1 MCVSSCSFVFRKD
14 IILGCKKS
22 LEKYRDKRFCCL
34 PWDCHISM
42 VMKEALDTGL
52 TKVIRGLPAS
62 LFHVTG
68 RLAEGKGENQQCAQ
82 ELHRNLTDS
91 GLKILLYVNAEY
103 SKMFSFVH
111 YFAKVAFCF

>member
-1 MCVSSCSFVFRKD
+1 
-14 IILGCKKS
+14 
-22 LEKYRDKRFCCL
+22 
-34 PWDCHISM
+34 M